1 MRKLLIVVVSIL
13 AATLPMRADQATVQL
28 EPTNLH
34 GPRPLVKQTETAV
47 IRDYLEAWKSVDA
60 ALGQNR
66 PDLLDRDFV
75 GTAKEKLTSTIA
87 DQTKLGIAAHY
98 RDRGHDIQIVSYSP
112 EGLSIQLIDKVD
124 YEVQILDH
132 DKVQAARTVHARY
145 VVVLT
150 PAEVRWRVRV
160 FQADSEESSK

>member
-1 MRKLLIVVVSIL
+1 MTKLLLVMFSVFAVTVPL
-13 AATLPMRADQATVQL
+13 RADQDAIRV

-66 PDLLDRDFV
+66 ADLLDRDFV
-75 GTAKEKLTSTIA
+75 GTAKDKLSATIEEQA
-87 DQTKLGIAAHY
+87 KLGFSTRYQERA
-98 RDRGHDIQIVSYSP
+98 HDIQIVSYSP
-112 EGLSIQLIDKVD
+112 EGLSVQLIDKVE

-132 DKVQAARTVHARY
+132 DKVQATQTVHARY

-160 FQADSEESSK
+160 FQADLE

>member
-1 MRKLLIVVVSIL
+1 MTKLLMVAFSVL
-13 AATLPMRADQATVQL
+13 AATLPVRADQAAVRI
-28 EPTNLH
+28 EPTNLR

-47 IRDYLEAWKSVDA
+47 IRDYLDAWKSVDA

-66 PDLLDRDFV
+66 ADLLDRDFV
-75 GTAKEKLTSTIA
+75 GTAKDKLAGTIA
-87 DQTKLGIAAHY
+87 DQVKLGMATHY
-98 RDRGHDIQIVSYSP
+98 RDHGHDIQIVSYSP

-132 DKVQAARTVHARY
+132 DKVQATQMVHARY

-160 FQADSEESSK
+160 FQADSE

>member
-1 MRKLLIVVVSIL
+1 MIRLLVVCSIL
-13 AATLPMRADQATVQL
+13 AVTVPMHADQAAIQI

-34 GPRPLVKQTETAV
+34 GPRPLVKQTEMAV

-75 GTAKEKLTSTIA
+75 GTAKEKLTLTIA
-87 DQTKLGIAAHY
+87 DQAKLGLATRY
-98 RDRGHDIQIVSYSP
+98 RDLGHDIQIVSYSP
-112 EGLSIQLIDKVD
+112 EGLSIQLIHKVD

-132 DKVQAARTVHARY
+132 DKLKATQTVHARY

-160 FQADSEESSK
+160 FQADAQ

>member
-1 MRKLLIVVVSIL
+1 MIRLLVVCSIL
-13 AATLPMRADQATVQL
+13 AVTAPMHADEAAIRI

-34 GPRPLVKQTETAV
+34 GPRPLVKQTEMAV

-66 PDLLDRDFV
+66 PDLLERDFV
-75 GTAKEKLTSTIA
+75 GTAKEKLTGAIA
-87 DQTKLGIAAHY
+87 DQAKLGLATRY
-98 RDRGHDIQIVSYSP
+98 RDLGHDIQIVSYSP

-132 DKVQAARTVHARY
+132 DKVKATQTVHARY

-160 FQADSEESSK
+160 FQADPE